1 MLTLALRETSRIP
14 IEIEGITPDR
24 LQALSLSAVCQ
35 LPVRIGNRP
44 VPLGELFR
52 VDGDSADGVIQFRGN
67 LECIKGIGADMAS
80 GRIVAEQVGIH
91 AGARMTGGTL
101 ELASAGNWLGAE
113 MRGGRIVVS
122 GNAGNS
128 VGGAYLGSRLG
139 MTGGEI
145 IVLGNAGDEVGNR
158 MRRGLIAVNGTCG
171 AFAGAS
177 MIAGSLFA
185 LGGVGERAGAG
196 MKRGTI
202 VMGTPDV
209 ELPRSFGFSCEYR
222 PSFLGIYFR
231 YLASIAR
238 FDGLALLQNP
248 SQMFRCYRGDLLT
261 GGRGEVFQMVS

>member
-1 MLTLALRETSRIP
+1 MLTLALREPSRIP

-24 LQALSLSAVCQ
+24 LQPLSLSAVCQ
-35 LPVRIGNRP
+35 LLVRLGNRT

-52 VDGDSADGVIQFRGN
+52 VEGDPADAVIRFNGN
-67 LECIKGIGADMAS
+67 LECVKGIGANMAS
-80 GRIVAEQVGIH
+80 GKIVAEQVGIH
-91 AGARMTGGTL
+91 AGARMTGGIL
-101 ELASAGNWLGAE
+101 EVSFAGNWLGAE

-122 GNAGNS
+122 GNSGNS

-202 VMGTPDV
+202 VVGTPDV
-209 ELPRSFGFSCEYR
+209 ELPRSFGYSCVYR
-222 PSFLGIYFR
+222 PSFLGIYFH
-231 YLASIAR
+231 YLATFHMPSP
-238 FDGLALLQNP
+238 LQNP
-248 SQMFRCYRGDLLT
+248 SQMLRCYRGDLLT
-261 GGRGEVFQMVS
+261 GGRGEVFVSV

>member
-35 LPVRIGNRP
+35 MPVRIGNRT
-44 VPLGELFR
+44 LSLCELFTIE
-52 VDGDSADGVIQFRGN
+52 GDPADAVIRFNGN
-67 LECIKGIGADMAS
+67 LECVKGIGAGMAS

-101 ELASAGNWLGAE
+101 ELASVGNWLGAE
-113 MRGGRIVVS
+113 MRGGRIVVN

-158 MRRGLIAVNGTCG
+158 MRRGLIAVNGRCG

-185 LGGVGERAGAG
+185 FGGVGERAGAG

-202 VMGTPDV
+202 VVGTPDV

-222 PSFLGIYFR
+222 PSFLSVYFR

-238 FDGLALLQNP
+238 SDRLALLQDP

-261 GGRGEVFQMVS
+261 GGRGEVLAPV

>member
-24 LQALSLSAVCQ
+24 LLSLSLDDVCQ
-35 LPVRIGNRP
+35 LPVRIGNRT
-44 VPLGELFR
+44 VPLGELFA
-52 VDGDSADGVIQFRGN
+52 VVGDPADAIIHFRGN
-67 LECIKGIGADMAS
+67 LECVKGIGADMAS

-101 ELASAGNWLGAE
+101 ELVSAGNWLGAE

-139 MTGGEI
+139 MSGGEI
-145 IVLGNAGDEVGNR
+145 IVLGYAGDEVGNR
-158 MRRGLIAVNGTCG
+158 MRRGLIAVNGRCG

-202 VMGTPDV
+202 VVGTPDV

-231 YLASIAR
+231 YLAS
-238 FDGLALLQNP
+238 FHLLSPLQNP
-248 SQMFRCYRGDLLT
+248 SQVLRCYRGDLLT
-261 GGRGEVFQMVS
+261 GGRGEVFVPV

>member
-1 MLTLALRETSRIP
+1 MLTLALREPSRIP

-24 LQALSLSAVCQ
+24 LQALSLAAIGQ
-35 LPVRIGNRP
+35 LPARVGNRP
-44 VPLGELFR
+44 VPLGELFT
-52 VDGDSADGVIQFRGN
+52 VEGDPADAVIRFTGN
-67 LECIKGIGADMAS
+67 LECVKGIGAEMAS

-91 AGARMTGGTL
+91 AGARMKGGTL

-113 MRGGRIVVS
+113 MRGGRIVVT

-145 IVLGNAGDEVGNR
+145 IVHGNVGDEVGNR
-158 MRRGLIAVNGTCG
+158 MRRGLIAVNGRCG

-185 LGGVGERAGAG
+185 LSGVGERAGAG

-202 VMGTPDV
+202 VVGTPDV

-222 PSFLGIYFR
+222 PSFLDIYFQ
-231 YLASIAR
+231 YLATFHMRSP
-238 FDGLALLQNP
+238 LQNP
-248 SQMFRCYRGDLLT
+248 SQMLRCYRGDLLT
-261 GGRGEVFQMVS
+261 GGRGEVFVPV